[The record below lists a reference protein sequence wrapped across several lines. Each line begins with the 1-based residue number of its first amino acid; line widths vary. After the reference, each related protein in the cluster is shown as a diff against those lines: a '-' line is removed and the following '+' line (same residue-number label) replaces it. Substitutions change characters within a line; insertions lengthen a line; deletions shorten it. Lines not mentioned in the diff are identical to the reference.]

1 LLVEAEAAQ
10 LGWINA
16 DPKALYEAGIR
27 ASFDFQAKYHTAV
40 SGVDEYI
47 ASEKVALSSDKETA
61 LQQIVMQRFLAGFMT
76 DGIESWSDWRR
87 YNIPVLPM
95 LPAHEINMIDVYP
108 YRMQYADADKESN
121 EENVNEAISTW
132 LGGKDD
138 RWSRVWWDV
147 KDNI

>member
-1 LLVEAEAAQ
+1 MKQKLLS
-10 LGWINA
+10 
-16 DPKALYEAGIR
+16 

-121 EENVNEAISTW
+121 EDNVNEAISTW

>member
-1 LLVEAEAAQ
+1 MAEKYKLLIVDDEAPTREALLRYLRRNFQVKGASDGAEA
-10 LGWINA
+10 I
-16 DPKALYEAGIR
+16 
-27 ASFDFQAKYHTAV
+27 
-40 SGVDEYI
+40 EYI

-95 LPAHEINMIDVYP
+95 LPVHEINLIDVYP
-108 YRMQYADADKESN
+108 YRMQYADVDKESN
-121 EENVNEAISTW
+121 EDNVNEAISTW